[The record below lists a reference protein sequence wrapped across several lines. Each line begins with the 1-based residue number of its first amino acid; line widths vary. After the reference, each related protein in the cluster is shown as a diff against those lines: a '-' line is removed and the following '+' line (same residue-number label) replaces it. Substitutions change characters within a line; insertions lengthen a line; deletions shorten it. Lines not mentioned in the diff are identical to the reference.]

1 MDQLSCNSHV
11 DDDDDHGWTKVVSR
25 KRNRKLKPADVD
37 VSGNI
42 VPNEGRILT
51 AQIVSA
57 DIEDKWN
64 RAGVASNENLKAEKT
79 KKTKPKKEKKKPIVS
94 LSEAMSKID
103 HSRLKAFLVVSL
115 ESYSAEPE
123 TQLLRFMDYVGRELT
138 QVRFPWLKIFPFKGP
153 WPKLIDVINVPV
165 CDIPEPIYKTSVDWI
180 KQVPVMTLSGFIV
193 WAFRC
198 TLIHLEAQQEGV
210 NSGKIGEQPTSPK
223 PHVVVFVTL
232 AMVLRTRPETFTFA
246 LRTIR
251 QRRMFQGQDKIPLT
265 VWMMAQASQ
274 GYLCAGLLSWAHNLL
289 PVVGNSDC
297 NPQSRD
303 LILQLVEKI
312 LSDPM
317 AWTMRRNQAI
327 RERERLIPP
336 PSFEI
341 LLRLTFPASSARVKA
356 TERFEAIYPSLK
368 EVALAG
374 APGSEAM
381 KQVIKQIFTLSLKLA
396 KEGNP
401 TLAKEATEIA
411 IWCVTEHVDCCEH
424 WDNLYMRNPAAS
436 FAVLKKLVDDWK
448 YHSLKIFSSPRNTLT
463 LGQTM
468 KSFRLENQKAITEG
482 GAGGANVSLYKEA
495 DKYCKLISRRLS
507 YNQYCLKATAVVL
520 AAAGATAAVVLSSNM
535 ELKNLVNSL
544 DLHLYLNA
552 ITTAF
557 NI

>member
-1 MDQLSCNSHV
+1 
-11 DDDDDHGWTKVVSR
+11 
-25 KRNRKLKPADVD
+25 
-37 VSGNI
+37 
-42 VPNEGRILT
+42 
-51 AQIVSA
+51 
-57 DIEDKWN
+57 
-64 RAGVASNENLKAEKT
+64 
-79 KKTKPKKEKKKPIVS
+79 
-94 LSEAMSKID
+94 
-103 HSRLKAFLVVSL
+103 
-115 ESYSAEPE
+115 
-123 TQLLRFMDYVGRELT
+123 MDYVGRELT
-138 QVRFPWLKIFPFKGP
+138 QVRFPWLKMFPFKGP

-198 TLIHLEAQQEGV
+198 TLTHLEAQQEGV

-223 PHVVVFVTL
+223 PHAEAYVS
-232 AMVLRTRPETFTFA
+232 RT
-246 LRTIR
+246 
-251 QRRMFQGQDKIPLT
+251 GQDSVYSLDDG
-265 VWMMAQASQ
+265 S
-274 GYLCAGLLSWAHNLL
+274 GLLSWAHNLL
-289 PVVGNSDC
+289 PVVSNSDC

-436 FAVLKKLVDDWK
+436 VAVLKKLVDNWK
-448 YHSLKIFSSPRNTLT
+448 DHSLKIFSSPRNTLT

-482 GAGGANVSLYKEA
+482 GANVSLYKEA

-507 YNQYCLKATAVVL
+507 YNHYCLKATAVVL

>member
-25 KRNRKLKPADVD
+25 KRNRKLKLADVD

-57 DIEDKWN
+57 DIEDKSN

-115 ESYSAEPE
+115 ESYSIEPE

-138 QVRFPWLKIFPFKGP
+138 QVRFPWLKMFPFKGP

-198 TLIHLEAQQEGV
+198 TLTHLEAQQEGV

-251 QRRMFQGQDKIPLT
+251 QRRMFQGQDKIPFT

-396 KEGNP
+396 GEGNP
-401 TLAKEATEIA
+401 TLAKEATAIA

-424 WDNLYMRNPAAS
+424 WNNLYVRNLAAS
-436 FAVLKKLVDDWK
+436 VAVLKKLVGDWK
-448 YHSLKIFSSPRNTLT
+448 DHSLKIFSSPRNTLT

-468 KSFRLENQKAITEG
+468 KSFRLENQKAISEG
-482 GAGGANVSLYKEA
+482 GANGPLYKEA

-507 YNQYCLKATAVVL
+507 YNHYCLKATAVVL

-552 ITTAF
+552 ITTTF

>member
-11 DDDDDHGWTKVVSR
+11 DDNDDLGWTKVVSR
-25 KRNRKLKPADVD
+25 KRNRKLKPADVY

-51 AQIVSA
+51 AQILSA
-57 DIEDKWN
+57 DIEDESN
-64 RAGVASNENLKAEKT
+64 RAGAASNENLKAEKT
-79 KKTKPKKEKKKPIVS
+79 KKTKPNKEKKKPIVS

-115 ESYSAEPE
+115 RTYTSAISMAEDVSFQGSLAQAYRCD
-123 TQLLRFMDYVGRELT
+123 QL
-138 QVRFPWLKIFPFKGP
+138 
-153 WPKLIDVINVPV
+153 
-165 CDIPEPIYKTSVDWI
+165 CDIPEPIYKTSVHWI

-198 TLIHLEAQQEGV
+198 TLTHLEAQQEGV

-381 KQVIKQIFTLSLKLA
+381 KQVIQQIFTLSLKLA
-396 KEGNP
+396 KEENP
-401 TLAKEATEIA
+401 ALAKEATEIA
-411 IWCVTEHVDCCEH
+411 IWCVTEHVDCCKH

-436 FAVLKKLVDDWK
+436 SAVLKKLVDDWK
-448 YHSLKIFSSPRNTLT
+448 IHSLKIFSSPRNTLT

-468 KSFRLENQKAITEG
+468 KSFRLEVIPLTLQRLTNFIS
-482 GAGGANVSLYKEA
+482 SL
-495 DKYCKLISRRLS
+495 
-507 YNQYCLKATAVVL
+507 T
-520 AAAGATAAVVLSSNM
+520 
-535 ELKNLVNSL
+535 
-544 DLHLYLNA
+544 
-552 ITTAF
+552 
-557 NI
+557 